1 MHITAIATAVG
12 LNGFAHKDLAA
23 IKKGYEPD
31 GFFYKGPAVS
41 PGFTEVSQVG
51 HVLTMLLQLSDGS
64 VAQGDC
70 LDVIF
75 AGAAGR
81 DPVFVPADHL
91 AAVDAVLVPAL
102 VGKPIDSFRSLAETA
117 DTLEWQGKSLHT
129 AIRYGL
135 SQALLHAAAI
145 ARRTTMAQVIARD
158 YGVSIGTSVLPI
170 LVSIPKN
177 DPLVLDR
184 MIMKQVE
191 LLPHA
196 SFTVVDADLGP
207 DGEKLIAYAAQLAKR
222 IGQVGA
228 PGYRPRIHLDTY
240 GTIGELF
247 GNDVAAIAL
256 YLGRVSDAA
265 QPYEVLIE
273 SPIIAVSMDEQI
285 RLYRELRQELARR
298 NIAVKL
304 IVDEWCNTLE
314 DIRKFGAAEAADFVQ
329 VKAPDLGGLTNT
341 IEAVL
346 YCREI
351 GLGCCLGGTANETA
365 HSAQVTTHVG
375 LACRPDFL
383 LGKPGL
389 GGDAAL
395 MIMRNEM
402 ARSLVLHELAP
413 HE

>member
-1 MHITAIATAVG
+1 MHITGIATAIG

-23 IKKGYEPD
+23 IKRGYQPD

-41 PGFTEVSQVG
+41 PGFSEVSQAG
-51 HVLTMLLQLSDGS
+51 HVLCLMLRLSDGL

-81 DPVFVPADHL
+81 DPVFVPQEHL
-91 AAVDAVLVPAL
+91 PAVEAVLAPAL
-102 VGKPIDSFRSLAETA
+102 TGQSVTSFRSLAERL
-117 DTLEWQGKSLHT
+117 DTLTWNGQPLHT
-129 AIRYGL
+129 ALRYGL
-135 SQALLHAAAI
+135 SQALLHATALAK
-145 ARRTTMAQVIARD
+145 RQTMAQVIAQE
-158 YGVSIGTSVLPI
+158 YGVACGQAMLPI
-170 LVSIPKN
+170 LVSIPKT

-184 MIMKQVE
+184 MIMKQAE

-196 SFTVVDADLGP
+196 SFTVVEADLGLR
-207 DGEKLIAYAAQLAKR
+207 GEKLIAYARELAVR

-247 GNDVAAIAL
+247 AKDVSAIAT
-256 YLGRVSDAA
+256 YLGAVQAAA
-265 QPYEVLIE
+265 QPFEILVE

-285 RLYRELRQELARR
+285 ALYGALRQELARR
-298 NIAVKL
+298 GIGVKL
-304 IVDEWCNTLE
+304 IVDEWCNTLA
-314 DIRKFGAAEAADFVQ
+314 DIRRFGAAGAADFVQ
-329 VKAPDLGGLTNT
+329 IKAPDLGGLTNT
-341 IEAVL
+341 IEAIL

-351 GLGCCLGGTANETA
+351 GLGSCLGGTANDTDQA
-365 HSAQVTTHVG
+365 SRITTHVG
-375 LACRPDFL
+375 LACGPDFL

-402 ARSLVLHELAP
+402 ARSLVLHQG
-413 HE
+413 